1 MVDLNVRLI
10 PKELLINLFG
20 PSTEKLGEGLGGLVN
35 FVVGPLRRLDA
46 RSEKKTQDFIS
57 KINSKTDA
65 IPLEHRDDSKLT
77 LTLKVLEDARY
88 SIDEEELR
96 DMFAELTSATVDD
109 RLNDSVHPKYSFI
122 LSNMSKMEADLLKRI
137 YLESTSGVLPSLS
150 ISFLNSKGVQMDVA
164 PRVLLFNRGLDPQ
177 DQHYETLQIL
187 SSDNL
192 IEFGSS
198 RLSNPILSGYYENYE
213 TTDLFEHY
221 YETLEDID
229 LLDPKKDFDQLSQKD
244 NYIQLTSF
252 GAKLCHIL
260 FSQDRE

>member
-1 MVDLNVRLI
+1 MADLNINLL

-46 RSEKKTQDFIS
+46 HSEKKTQDFIA
-57 KINSKTDA
+57 KINSKTNE
-65 IPLEHRDDSKLT
+65 IPFDHRDDSKLN

-96 DMFAELTSATVDD
+96 GMFAKLTSATVDD

-122 LSNMSKMEADLLKRI
+122 LSNMNKDEAELLKRI
-137 YLESTSGVLPSLS
+137 YLESTSDVLPTLS
-150 ISFLNSKGVQMDVA
+150 ISFLNPKGAELDVA

-192 IEFGSS
+192 IEFGNS
-198 RLSNPILSGYYENYE
+198 RLSNPVLSGYYENYE
-213 TTDLFEHY
+213 TTDLFEYY

-229 LLDPKKDFDQLSQKD
+229 LLDSKKDFDQLSQKD

-260 FSQDRE
+260 FSKDRE